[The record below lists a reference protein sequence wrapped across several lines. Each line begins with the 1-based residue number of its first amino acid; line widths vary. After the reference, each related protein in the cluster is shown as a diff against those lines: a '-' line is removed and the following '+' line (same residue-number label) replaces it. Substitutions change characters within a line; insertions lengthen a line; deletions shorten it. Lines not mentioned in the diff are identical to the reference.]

1 MANALDTSIILGGR
15 QPDIV
20 ATLTNAA
27 MGGQQA
33 RQFKQR
39 NALDTYLQGRGTDVM
54 NGDPQAMNALA
65 QFGVQG
71 VEFGQGVQANNLSM
85 DNTRQTM
92 QARTQSMGLADSQ
105 EQRALETHLAGLSKI
120 EREEA
125 QRMLEGALT
134 QAIPALQAGDL
145 DGINQIMTAA
155 GQEPVGS
162 LQEAQIAIASADTA
176 YETLK
181 RMSEMSGTSEKKNIV
196 TGSEALALGLDPTKS
211 YNVTNGPN
219 GTEATAIGGSGVSV
233 TNTIG
238 GDGEIGTIPQ
248 GFEVYRDAD
257 GNRAMRKIP
266 GGPEDT
272 TKAETSQIDATRD
285 TLALISSV
293 RDSSFLP
300 QITGMFQGRLPAF
313 TQGGTDLQVK
323 IDQLKGKAF
332 MQAFESL
339 KGGGAISEREGTAAA
354 EAQARLN
361 QAQSE
366 KAYKEALDELYTIM
380 DRGIYRLEN
389 GIDVRNTPVGGPDLP
404 PVGGPD
410 IPPAGG
416 QGIVVYT
423 PDQIMTMP
431 QDDFNAMTTE
441 QLRALSPEARQAIR
455 ERVAAAQQG
464 GIQ

>member
-1 MANALDTSIILGGR
+1 
-15 QPDIV
+15 V
-20 ATLTNAA
+20 FKTLQN
-27 MGGQQA
+27 M
-33 RQFKQR
+33 
-39 NALDTYLQGRGTDVM
+39 NEM
-54 NGDPQAMNALA
+54 NGTP
-65 QFGVQG
+65 
-71 VEFGQGVQANNLSM
+71 
-85 DNTRQTM
+85 
-92 QARTQSMGLADSQ
+92 
-105 EQRALETHLAGLSKI
+105 ET
-120 EREEA
+120 
-125 QRMLEGALT
+125 
-134 QAIPALQAGDL
+134 
-145 DGINQIMTAA
+145 
-155 GQEPVGS
+155 
-162 LQEAQIAIASADTA
+162 
-176 YETLK
+176 
-181 RMSEMSGTSEKKNIV
+181 KNIV
-196 TGSEALALGLDPTKS
+196 TGSEALALGLDPAKS

-332 MQAFESL
+332 LQAFESL

-361 QAQSE
+361 QAQSG

-416 QGIVVYT
+416 QVGMDLT
-423 PDQIMTMP
+423 RDQIITMP
-431 QDDFNAMTTE
+431 QGDFSK
-441 QLRALSPEARQAIR
+441 L
-455 ERVAAAQQG
+455 AQQFEAMSDEDMAMLNPDVLMAIIEREQSQRG
-464 GIQ
+464 MQ

>member
-33 RQFKQR
+33 REFKQR
-39 NALDTYLQGRGTDVM
+39 NALDSYLQGRGTEVM
-54 NGDPQAMNALA
+54 RGDPQAMNALA

-71 VEFGQGVQANNLSM
+71 VEFGQGVQANNLNM

-92 QARTQSMGLADSQ
+92 QARTQQMGLADSQ
-105 EQRALETHLAGLSKI
+105 EQRAIETHLAGLSKV
-120 EREEA
+120 ERDEA
-125 QRMLEGALT
+125 QRGLEAALT
-134 QAIPALQAGDL
+134 RAIPALQAGDL
-145 DGINQIMTAA
+145 DGINQLLTE
-155 GQEPVGS
+155 GGLEPVGS
-162 LQEAQIAIASADTA
+162 LEEAQVAIASADNVFKTLQNMNEMNGTP
-176 YETLK
+176 ET
-181 RMSEMSGTSEKKNIV
+181 KNIV
-196 TGSEALALGLDPTKS
+196 TGSEALALGLDPAKS

-219 GTEATAIGGSGVSV
+219 GMEASAIGGSGVSV

-238 GDGEIGTIPQ
+238 GEGEIGTIPQ

-300 QITGMFQGRLPAF
+300 QITGMFQGRLPAV

-332 MQAFESL
+332 LQAFESL

-404 PVGGPD
+404 PVGGPAV
-410 IPPAGG
+410 PPAGG

-431 QDDFNAMTTE
+431 QGDFNAMTTE

-455 ERVAAAQQG
+455 DRVAAAQQG
-464 GIQ
+464 GME

>member
-27 MGGQQA
+27 QGGQAA

-39 NALDTYLQGRGTDVM
+39 NALDSYLQGRGTEVM
-54 NGDPQAMNALA
+54 RGDPQAMNALA

-71 VEFGQGVQANNLSM
+71 VEFGQGVQANNLNM

-92 QARTQSMGLADSQ
+92 QARTQQMGLADSQ
-105 EQRALETHLAGLSKI
+105 EQRAIETHLAGLSKV
-120 EREEA
+120 ERDEA
-125 QRMLEGALT
+125 QRGLEAALT
-134 QAIPALQAGDL
+134 RAIPALQAGDL
-145 DGINQIMTAA
+145 DGINQLLTE
-155 GQEPVGS
+155 GGLEPVGS
-162 LQEAQIAIASADTA
+162 LEEAQVAIASADNVFKTLQNMNEMNGTP
-176 YETLK
+176 ET
-181 RMSEMSGTSEKKNIV
+181 KNIV
-196 TGSEALALGLDPTKS
+196 TGSEALALGLDPAKS

-219 GTEATAIGGSGVSV
+219 GMEASAIGGSGVSV

-238 GDGEIGTIPQ
+238 GEGEIGTIPQ

-300 QITGMFQGRLPAF
+300 QITGMFQGRLPAV

-332 MQAFESL
+332 LQAFESL

-404 PVGGPD
+404 PVGGPAV
-410 IPPAGG
+410 PPAGG

-431 QDDFNAMTTE
+431 QGDFNAMTTE

-455 ERVAAAQQG
+455 DRVAAAQQG
-464 GIQ
+464 GME

>member
-27 MGGQQA
+27 QGGQAA

-39 NALDTYLQGRGTDVM
+39 NALDSYLQGRGTEVM
-54 NGDPQAMNALA
+54 RGDPQAMNALA

-71 VEFGQGVQANNLSM
+71 VEFGQGVQANNLNM

-92 QARTQSMGLADSQ
+92 QARTQQMGLADSQ
-105 EQRALETHLAGLSKI
+105 EQRAIETHLAGLSKV
-120 EREEA
+120 ERDEA
-125 QRMLEGALT
+125 QRGLEAALT
-134 QAIPALQAGDL
+134 RAIPALQAGDL
-145 DGINQIMTAA
+145 DGINQLLTE
-155 GQEPVGS
+155 GGLEPVGS
-162 LQEAQIAIASADTA
+162 LEEAQVAIASADNVFKTLQNMNEMNGTP
-176 YETLK
+176 ET
-181 RMSEMSGTSEKKNIV
+181 KNIV
-196 TGSEALALGLDPTKS
+196 TGSEALALGLDPAKS

-238 GDGEIGTIPQ
+238 GEGEIGTIPQ

-300 QITGMFQGRLPAF
+300 QITGMFQGRLPAV

-332 MQAFESL
+332 LQAFESL

-404 PVGGPD
+404 PVGGPAV
-410 IPPAGG
+410 PPAGG

-431 QDDFNAMTTE
+431 QGDFNAMTTE

-455 ERVAAAQQG
+455 DRVAAAQQG
-464 GIQ
+464 GME

>member
-1 MANALDTSIILGGR
+1 MANALDTNIILGGR

-20 ATLTNAA
+20 ATLKNAA
-27 MGGQQA
+27 QGGQQA
-33 RQFKQR
+33 RAFKQR
-39 NALDTYLQGRGTDVM
+39 NALDSYLQGRGTEVM
-54 NGDPQAMNALA
+54 RGDPQAMNALA

-71 VEFGQGVQANNLSM
+71 VEFGQGVQANNLNM

-92 QARTQSMGLADSQ
+92 QARTQQMGLADSQ
-105 EQRALETHLAGLSKI
+105 EQRAIETHLAGLSKV
-120 EREEA
+120 ERDEA
-125 QRMLEGALT
+125 QRGLEAALT
-134 QAIPALQAGDL
+134 RAIPALQAGDL
-145 DGINQIMTAA
+145 DGINQLLTE
-155 GQEPVGS
+155 GGLEPVGS
-162 LQEAQIAIASADTA
+162 LEEAQVAIASADNVFKTLQNMNEMNGTP
-176 YETLK
+176 ET
-181 RMSEMSGTSEKKNIV
+181 KNIV
-196 TGSEALALGLDPTKS
+196 TGSEALALGLDPAKS

-219 GTEATAIGGSGVSV
+219 GMEASAIGGSGVSV

-238 GDGEIGTIPQ
+238 GEGEIGTIPQ

-300 QITGMFQGRLPAF
+300 QITGMFQGRLPAV

-332 MQAFESL
+332 LQAFESL

-404 PVGGPD
+404 PVGGPAV
-410 IPPAGG
+410 PPAGG

-431 QDDFNAMTTE
+431 QGDFNAMTTE

-455 ERVAAAQQG
+455 DRVAAAQQG
-464 GIQ
+464 GME